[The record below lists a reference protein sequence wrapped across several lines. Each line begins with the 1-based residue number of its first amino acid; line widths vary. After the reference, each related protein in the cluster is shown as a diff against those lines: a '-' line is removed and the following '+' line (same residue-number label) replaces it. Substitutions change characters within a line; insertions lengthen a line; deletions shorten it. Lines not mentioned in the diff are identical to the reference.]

1 MIITKIKN
9 IKLIKVKIN
18 KKYQL
23 INLIII
29 LKLIHLIISQSNKF
43 IEEISQLWLKIKNN
57 RPKFNMI

>member
-23 INLIII
+23 INQIII
-29 LKLIHLIISQSNKF
+29 LKLIHLIKSQSNKF
-43 IEEISQLWLKIKNN
+43 VEEINQL
-57 RPKFNMI
+57 